1 MQVQSSISQPNAL
14 DEVTAAQSSG
24 QSTQP
29 PDLPTV
35 FDTTDAESN
44 RHPAW
49 ATESSNAP
57 PSPSPVDNYG
67 TCWKLGPN
75 GEHIYEG
82 RFEVHRPPHDTS
94 QDRTLGDVF
103 LTGFKDGATQ
113 PGQTIGKI
121 VDIAKGNGNP
131 GDSAGPG
138 EKAGKEF
145 DDVAKQ
151 LPVVGTAYTITGGM
165 AGKRNADGT
174 PQLPTPDVQ
183 PDASEA
189 IRPGAARKT
198 LTPATDEVRS
208 NPAPERAMPLDVPAT
223 YAVTPRRNLQA
234 DSSSP
239 GIFRDEKGQTYIQA
253 ADQNWPV
260 RYDKDNATWRAY
272 QPNDPAKPQY
282 PVSLDERGN
291 WQIHDNVGLKGGT
304 PDQATGGGN
313 TVSNRDRL
321 ADEVRNSPTGNDPG
335 SYPSSV
341 KIVND
346 LLQRFKIDLS
356 DSSVDT
362 IVNNLQTVNAGEIA
376 HASASAR
383 EVWTF
388 ARDVADSSQPM
399 KERVAAALGM
409 VANGIVAPAYMTEFD
424 LQNYHFGRN
433 QSEDLRRAMQMF
445 MQFDGHA

>member
-1 MQVQSSISQPNAL
+1 
-14 DEVTAAQSSG
+14 
-24 QSTQP
+24 
-29 PDLPTV
+29 
-35 FDTTDAESN
+35 
-44 RHPAW
+44 
-49 ATESSNAP
+49 
-57 PSPSPVDNYG
+57 
-67 TCWKLGPN
+67 
-75 GEHIYEG
+75 
-82 RFEVHRPPHDTS
+82 
-94 QDRTLGDVF
+94 
-103 LTGFKDGATQ
+103 
-113 PGQTIGKI
+113 
-121 VDIAKGNGNP
+121 
-131 GDSAGPG
+131 
-138 EKAGKEF
+138 
-145 DDVAKQ
+145 
-151 LPVVGTAYTITGGM
+151 
-165 AGKRNADGT
+165 
-174 PQLPTPDVQ
+174 
-183 PDASEA
+183 
-189 IRPGAARKT
+189 
-198 LTPATDEVRS
+198 
-208 NPAPERAMPLDVPAT
+208 MPLDVPAT